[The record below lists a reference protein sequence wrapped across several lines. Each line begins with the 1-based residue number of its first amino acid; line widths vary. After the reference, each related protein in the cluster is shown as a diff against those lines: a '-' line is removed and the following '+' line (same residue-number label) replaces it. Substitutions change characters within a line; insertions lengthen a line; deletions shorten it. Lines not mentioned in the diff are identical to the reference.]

1 MFPIVAV
8 DLVIVLGMFLS
19 VHLWAWVEFWWE
31 AAYVIWD
38 IKRRKWN
45 LLWGNVS
52 GTGNSSHE
60 ENGFCLED
68 MWLVVEIVVWVES
81 ITGCVLFMLNFAWD
95 NVFGSVNRPSDSF
108 WDFLMEN
115 VDMITTVEWNDM
127 NLMFGCLGDN
137 DIGYDMQETDFA
149 WEMCALV
156 EVVVWVESTTST
168 FFAGWILLEI
178 MLLVG

>member
-19 VHLWAWVEFWWE
+19 VHLMGVSWILMGGGLRDMG
-31 AAYVIWD
+31 YKTKNGI
-38 IKRRKWN
+38 

-60 ENGFCLED
+60 ENGFCFED

-95 NVFGSVNRPSDSF
+95 NVFGSVNGPSDSF
-108 WDFLMEN
+108 WDFLMGN
-115 VDMITTVEWNDM
+115 VDMITTVEWHDM
-127 NLMFGCLGDN
+127 NFDVRMPR
-137 DIGYDMQETDFA
+137 
-149 WEMCALV
+149 W
-156 EVVVWVESTTST
+156 
-168 FFAGWILLEI
+168 
-178 MLLVG
+178 